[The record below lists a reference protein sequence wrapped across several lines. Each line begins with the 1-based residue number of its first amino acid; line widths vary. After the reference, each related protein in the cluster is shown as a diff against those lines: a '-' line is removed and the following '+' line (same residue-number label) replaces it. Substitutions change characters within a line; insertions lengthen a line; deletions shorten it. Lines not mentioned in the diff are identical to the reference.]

1 MRPSTAAVA
10 YPIAGDAAERPLL
23 AVWLLF
29 AVSVVVP
36 VLPALPVVGYLVRVL
51 AASERGDALPPFLAD
66 GRTLVRQSIGG
77 IVACLVFLGVP
88 FAALLV
94 TVYGV
99 VTLAPGA
106 NAPVGRVLV
115 GSTAVLFTALVGLYL
130 LPVSLAAYGR
140 DGSLRRA
147 LSLGTLRPVAGHAA
161 YFFGWTLGVTALVV
175 AVGVGGALFTVTRIG
190 PLFGTLVL
198 AYGVLVAAYLWGRAI
213 ERTKRRSAGS
223 TGTGGSR

>member
-10 YPIAGDAAERPLL
+10 YPIAGEAAERPLL

-29 AVSVVVP
+29 AVAVVVP

-66 GRTLVRQSIGG
+66 GRTLVRQSVGG
-77 IVACLVFLGVP
+77 VFACLVFLGVP

-99 VTLAPGA
+99 VTLTPGA
-106 NAPVGRVLV
+106 DAPVGRVLV
-115 GSTAVLFTALVGLYL
+115 GSTAVLAAALVGLYL
-130 LPVSLAAYGR
+130 LPVSLAAYGQ

-147 LSLGTLRPVAGHAA
+147 LSPGRLRPVAGHAA

-190 PLFGTLVL
+190 PLFGTVVL

-213 ERTKRRSAGS
+213 GRARRRSTEP
-223 TGTGGSR
+223 TGTDAGR

>member
-29 AVSVVVP
+29 AVSVVIP

-66 GRTLVRQSIGG
+66 GRTLVWQSVGG
-77 IVACLVFLGVP
+77 VIAGLAFLGVP

-99 VTLAPGA
+99 VTLTPGA
-106 NAPVGRVLV
+106 NAPVGRVLI
-115 GSTAVLFTALVGLYL
+115 GSTAVLVTALVGLYL

-175 AVGVGGALFTVTRIG
+175 AVGIGGALFTVTRIG
-190 PLFGTLVL
+190 PLFGTFVL

-213 ERTKRRSAGS
+213 ERTKRRSADP
-223 TGTGGSR
+223 TDTGGSR